1 MIFKSFEI
9 EKKFKEN
16 KIFLFYG
23 INEGLK
29 KEKINFLKS
38 KNPETLVIQIS
49 EKEFLIT
56 KKIFLI
62 SFKQNLFLIMKK

>member
-1 MIFKSFEI
+1 MIIKSFEI
-9 EKKFKEN
+9 EKRFKEN

-38 KNPETLVIQIS
+38 KNPDQQI
-49 EKEFLIT
+49 
-56 KKIFLI
+56 
-62 SFKQNLFLIMKK
+62 